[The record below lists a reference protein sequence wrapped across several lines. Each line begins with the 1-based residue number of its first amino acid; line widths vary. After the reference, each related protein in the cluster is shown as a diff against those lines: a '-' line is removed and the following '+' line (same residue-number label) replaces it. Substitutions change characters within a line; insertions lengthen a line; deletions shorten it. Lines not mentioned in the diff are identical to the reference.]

1 VPNIISAYQRTGGF
15 TTEGKKRLSHGDFLL
30 YLTVYFISNSYP
42 FTANKLTLA
51 KSSIAVFTSMNLS
64 IFGEIKGYVS
74 VQIESGII

>member
-1 VPNIISAYQRTGGF
+1 MITWGF
-15 TTEGKKRLSHGDFLL
+15 
-30 YLTVYFISNSYP
+30 LTVSYCVFVSNSYP